1 MATGVIKAFKL
12 DHGLVIVKLDGRSP
26 DVALRV
32 CGSDKRTVATLRPGQ
47 KIRFDLSCARDGRV
61 FAIDVMADTT
71 LPREVADPDSLS
83 HSGPLRKDGSNAT
96 DRRHFGK
103 SVGGLRTGQYW
114 MTAFEEADL
123 GELLAAPVIRRL
135 IERDGVEPRNVRALL
150 QSIARKTARAR

>member
-1 MATGVIKAFKL
+1 MATGVIKSLKL

-32 CGSDKRTVATLRPGQ
+32 CGSDKRTVATMRLGQ

-61 FAIDVMADTT
+61 FAIDVMPDTT
-71 LPREVADPDSLS
+71 LPRDGADPDSSS
-83 HSGPLRKDGSNAT
+83 HSGPVRKNRCNGT

-123 GELLAAPVIRRL
+123 EELLAAPVIRRL
-135 IERDGVEPRNVRALL
+135 MERDGVDPRTVRALV
-150 QSIARKTARAR
+150 QSIARATGRAR